1 MLENNKADDIIT
13 CKYCHKTLN
22 DEKDIR
28 YLYELTA
35 NGIRKK
41 TPVCSECFKNKS
53 LYENK
58 MDSKA
63 IDKVIKD
70 SNDSEKQNIKSHKRL
85 LKEKSESKVLKWA
98 IFLGILTFVISL
110 IICILNYSIVGLPV
124 TIIAPILLGYAIL
137 ADIYCIFSATWV
149 CDVFTSV
156 ASWSIKFPGIIF
168 SFSLDGLKFLIL
180 MKLLFWILGVI
191 ISITAFILA
200 LTFSAVCSI
209 FAFPF
214 CIYTNNKN

>member
-1 MLENNKADDIIT
+1 M
-13 CKYCHKTLN
+13 
-22 DEKDIR
+22 
-28 YLYELTA
+28 TA